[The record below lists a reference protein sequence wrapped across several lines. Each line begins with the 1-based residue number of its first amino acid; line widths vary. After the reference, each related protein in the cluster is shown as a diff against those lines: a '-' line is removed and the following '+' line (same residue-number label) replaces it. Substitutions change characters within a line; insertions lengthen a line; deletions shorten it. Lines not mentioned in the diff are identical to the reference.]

1 MANLIELLQSQ
12 MTDQVLDSLTSKIGA
27 TDRTQTKAAADG
39 IFSTLAT
46 ALSKNVQKP
55 GGADGLLGALDRDHD
70 GSYLDDIVGMLGGQ
84 QQQRQPQNQSTL
96 NGAGILKHVLGGNQS
111 NVIDMVAKMSGLNSN
126 SSGSLLTMLA
136 PMVLGALGKQKNQN
150 GLDASGITD
159 LLTNSVKSQANNN
172 AQMGFIGKLLDADG
186 DGSVMDDIAG
196 MVGKNILGNL
206 FK

>member
-12 MTDQVLDSLTSKIGA
+12 MTDQVLDTLTSKIGA

-55 GGADGLLGALDRDHD
+55 GGAEGLLGALDRDHD
-70 GSYLDDIVGMLGGQ
+70 GSIMDDLAGMLGGQ
-84 QQQRQPQNQSTL
+84 KQPQNTSML

-111 NVIDMVAKMSGLNSN
+111 NVIDMVAKMSGLNQN

-136 PMVLGALGKQKNQN
+136 PMVLGALGKQKKQN
-150 GLDASGITD
+150 NLDASAITD
-159 LLTNSVKSQANNN
+159 LLTSSVKSTANNN
-172 AQMGFIGKLLDADG
+172 AQMGMIGKLLDADG
-186 DGSVMDDIAG
+186 DGSVLDDLAG
-196 MVGKNILGNL
+196 LGKNLLGNL
-206 FK
+206 FKK

>member
-1 MANLIELLQSQ
+1 MFHSIVRMLLQDIKIKFHIILIYISNIFKLFFSIMANLIELLQSQ

-84 QQQRQPQNQSTL
+84 QQQRQPQN
-96 NGAGILKHVLGGNQS
+96 
-111 NVIDMVAKMSGLNSN
+111 
-126 SSGSLLTMLA
+126 
-136 PMVLGALGKQKNQN
+136 
-150 GLDASGITD
+150 
-159 LLTNSVKSQANNN
+159 
-172 AQMGFIGKLLDADG
+172 
-186 DGSVMDDIAG
+186 
-196 MVGKNILGNL
+196 
-206 FK
+206 

>member
-12 MTDQVLDSLTSKIGA
+12 MTDQVLDTLTSKIGA

-55 GGADGLLGALDRDHD
+55 GGADGLIGALDRDHD
-70 GSYLDDIVGMLGGQ
+70 GSIMDDLAGILGGQ
-84 QQQRQPQNQSTL
+84 KQPQNTSML

-111 NVIDMVAKMSGLNSN
+111 NVIDMVAKMSGLNQN

-136 PMVLGALGKQKNQN
+136 PMVLGALGKQKRQS

-196 MVGKNILGNL
+196 MVGKNILGNF
-206 FK
+206 FKR

>member
-12 MTDQVLDSLTSKIGA
+12 MTDQVLDTLTSKIGA
-27 TDRTQTKAAADG
+27 TDRNQTKAAADG

-70 GSYLDDIVGMLGGQ
+70 GSIMDDLAGFLGGQ
-84 QQQRQPQNQSTL
+84 KQPQNTSML

-111 NVIDMVAKMSGLNSN
+111 NVIDMVSRMSGLNQN

-136 PMVLGALGKQKNQN
+136 PMVLGALGKQKRQN
-150 GLDASGITD
+150 NLDAPSITD
-159 LLTNSVKSQANNN
+159 LLNSSVKSQANNN
-172 AQMGFIGKLLDADG
+172 AQMGLIGKLLDADG
-186 DGSVMDDIAG
+186 DGSVLDDLAG
-196 MVGKNILGNL
+196 MGKNILGNFL
-206 FK
+206 KR